1 MTDWTP
7 KAMHLRQ
14 NVLRT
19 LMSHFP
25 NETPASVYDTA
36 ELWVD
41 THNAVDGVVEYFKER
56 YNRN

>member
-19 LMSHFP
+19 LMSNFP

-41 THNAVDGVVEYFKER
+41 THSAVDGVVEYCKTK
-56 YNRN
+56 YKLN